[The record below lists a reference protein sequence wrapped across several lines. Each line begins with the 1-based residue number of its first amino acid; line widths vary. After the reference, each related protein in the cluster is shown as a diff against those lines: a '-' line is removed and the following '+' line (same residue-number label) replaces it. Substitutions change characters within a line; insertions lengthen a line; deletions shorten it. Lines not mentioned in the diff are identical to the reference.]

1 METHVKVLG
10 ALQIILGAFG
20 VMAALLL
27 FFVFGGLAGLVGAT
41 AEEGAEIAVPILA
54 LVGSFVVGFVL
65 LLSVPGIIV
74 GIGLLKFRPWARILG
89 IILSILMLVHFPLG
103 TVVSIYGLW
112 VLLTGETEKLFAAKN
127 AAPGA

>member
-27 FFVFGGLAGLVGAT
+27 FFVFGGLAGLIGVSG
-41 AEEGAEIAVPILA
+41 EEGAEIAAPIVG
-54 LVGSFVVGFVL
+54 LVGTFVVGFIL

-74 GIGLLKFRPWARILG
+74 GVGLLKFRPWARILG

-112 VLLTGETEKLFAAKN
+112 VLLTGETEKLFTAKTAA
-127 AAPGA
+127 

>member
-127 AAPGA
+127 AAPST